1 MPIFKK
7 LEKQLEW
14 QDRPGKER
22 VPFFETSLAF
32 VEKNICAVELEH
44 GLWTPEERLEST
56 VIERRKQ
63 QAEW

>member
-1 MPIFKK
+1 
-7 LEKQLEW
+7 
-14 QDRPGKER
+14 

-32 VEKNICAVELEH
+32 VEKNICPVELEH